1 MNTLKKLLN
10 ILSVMSVFR
19 MYTLKKTTE
28 FTEITEIIYKKESV
42 SKHENTIKMSC
53 HPERSEGSVYCF
65 QILRDAQNDILTG
78 DFYFDSP
85 PKNTHYTQ

>member
-1 MNTLKKLLN
+1 
-10 ILSVMSVFR
+10 

-65 QILRDAQNDILTG
+65 QILRDAQNDILIG
-78 DFYFDSP
+78 DFYFDNP

>member
-1 MNTLKKLLN
+1 M
-10 ILSVMSVFR
+10 
-19 MYTLKKTTE
+19 
-28 FTEITEIIYKKESV
+28 
-42 SKHENTIKMSC
+42 SKHEITIKMSC

-78 DFYFDSP
+78 DFYFDNP

>member
-1 MNTLKKLLN
+1 MN
-10 ILSVMSVFR
+10 
-19 MYTLKKTTE
+19 TLKKTTE

-53 HPERSEGSVYCF
+53 HPERSEGSVYSF
-65 QILRDAQNDILTG
+65 QILRDAQNDILTS

-85 PKNTHYTQ
+85 PKNTQYTQYTQYFS